1 MDIFTTY
8 LRKFWGIGSKATV
21 KANQKILLESMISF
35 VPHTLTAAQKLQA
48 RKNIGIDQMF
58 KVGSMAWLTKG
69 VHNVSFDEAFPAAYV
84 VLPYGS
90 TGSAGFVPIITDVSH
105 LDYFTVKMPVDGYLS
120 WQACLVTEI

>member
-1 MDIFTTY
+1 MDIFGTY
-8 LRKFWGIGSKATV
+8 LRKFWGVGSKATV

-58 KVGSMAWLTKG
+58 KVGSMVWLTKG
-69 VHNVSFDEAFPAAYV
+69 VHNITFNDPFLAAYV
-84 VLPYGS
+84 ILAYGS
-90 TGSAGFVPIITDVSH
+90 TGAAGFVPIITDVSH
-105 LDYFTVKMPVDGYLS
+105 LNYFTVKMPVDGYLS

>member
-8 LRKFWGIGSKATV
+8 LKRFWGIGSKAKV

-35 VPHTLTAAQKLQA
+35 VPHTLTEPQKLQA

-58 KVGSMAWLTKG
+58 KVGSMSWLTKG
-69 VHNVSFDEAFPAAYV
+69 SHDITFNHPFLAAYV
-84 VLPYGS
+84 ILPYGS
-90 TGSAGFVPIITDVSH
+90 TGAAGFVPIITDVSH
-105 LDYFTVKMPVDGYLS
+105 LNYFTVKMPVDGYLS